1 MISSMT
7 AFGAARAEST
17 LGSVTVEIRT
27 VNSRYLDVSL
37 RLPDDLRLAEAPLRE
52 QIGAHLRRGKVEVR
66 ASFARTADSAEQEL
80 ADDYLKRT
88 AEQLGRAR
96 AFIPDTPAP
105 SLAEL
110 IKGASAS
117 DEAPDPRAWSA
128 LCTEASGQALLELQA
143 NREREGR
150 RLADMMLDCAR
161 GVADI
166 VETVEGEVPRLL
178 AEHQQKLAAKLRETL
193 EAASPAGLAMISG
206 EELSARIAQESSLFS
221 LRIDV
226 AEELSR
232 LRSHIS
238 ELQHLLGGPGAS
250 SVGSGATA
258 PSGSP
263 ASAAASAAKPKGAGK
278 AASGSIGK
286 RLDFLFQEMNR
297 EANTLGSKA
306 SGIEVTR
313 AAIDLKLLI
322 EQMRE
327 QAQNI
332 E

>member
-1 MISSMT
+1 MIRSMT

-52 QIGAHLRRGKVEVR
+52 QIAKYLRRGKVEVR
-66 ASFARTADSAEQEL
+66 AAFARAGDDVAQALT
-80 ADDYLKRT
+80 DDYLKH
-88 AEQLGRAR
+88 ASEQLDRAR

-105 SLAEL
+105 TLAEL

-117 DEAPDPRAWSA
+117 DEAPDPKAWSA
-128 LCTEASGQALLELQA
+128 LCIEASAQALAELQA
-143 NREREGR
+143 NREREGA
-150 RLADMMLDCAR
+150 RLADMMLECAR
-161 GVADI
+161 GVGDI
-166 VETVEGEVPRLL
+166 VQAVEGEVPQLL
-178 AEHQQKLAAKLRETL
+178 AEHRQKLAAKLRETL
-193 EAASPAGLAMISG
+193 EAASPAGLSMISG
-206 EELSARIAQESSLFS
+206 EELSARIAQEASLFS

-238 ELQHLLGGPGAS
+238 ELQHLLGGD
-250 SVGSGATA
+250 SG
-258 PSGSP
+258 
-263 ASAAASAAKPKGAGK
+263 ASAAGSHPPADTKNAGK
-278 AASGSIGK
+278 AAAGSIGK

-327 QAQNI
+327 QAQNL

>member
-1 MISSMT
+1 MIRSMT
-7 AFGAARAEST
+7 AFGAARAESP
-17 LGSVTVEIRT
+17 LGSITVEIRT

-52 QIGAHLRRGKVEVR
+52 QVAARLRRGKVEVR
-66 ASFARTADSAEQEL
+66 ASFARAPDDAEQ
-80 ADDYLKRT
+80 AFTDDYLKHVAQR
-88 AEQLGRAR
+88 LSRAR

-105 SLAEL
+105 TLAEL
-110 IKGASAS
+110 IKGASTS
-117 DEAPDPRAWSA
+117 DEAPEPKAWSA
-128 LCTEASGQALLELQA
+128 LCVEASGQALLELQA
-143 NREREGR
+143 NREREGA
-150 RLADMMLDCAR
+150 RLADMMLGCAR
-161 GVADI
+161 EVAGI
-166 VETVEGEVPRLL
+166 VETVQGEVPRLL

-193 EAASPAGLAMISG
+193 EAASPAGLSLISG

-238 ELQHLLGGPGAS
+238 ELEHLLGGGTAAS
-250 SVGSGATA
+250 SPA
-258 PSGSP
+258 PESP
-263 ASAAASAAKPKGAGK
+263 PPARSKSAGK
-278 AASGSIGK
+278 AATGSIGK

>member
-1 MISSMT
+1 MIRSMT
-7 AFGAARAEST
+7 AFGAARAESP

-27 VNSRYLDVSL
+27 VNSRYLDLSL

-52 QIGAHLRRGKVEVR
+52 QIAKHLRRGKVEVR
-66 ASFARTADSAEQEL
+66 AAFARAGDDAAQALT
-80 ADDYLKRT
+80 DDYLKHT

-96 AFIPDTPAP
+96 GFIPDTPAP
-105 SLAEL
+105 TLAEL

-117 DEAPDPRAWSA
+117 EEAPDPKAWSA
-128 LCTEASGQALLELQA
+128 LCIEASAQALAELQA
-143 NREREGR
+143 NREREGA
-150 RLADMMLDCAR
+150 RLADMMLECAR
-161 GVADI
+161 GVAGI
-166 VETVEGEVPRLL
+166 VQTVEGDVPQLL
-178 AEHQQKLAAKLRETL
+178 AEHRQKLAAKLRETL
-193 EAASPAGLAMISG
+193 EAASPAGLSMISG
-206 EELSARIAQESSLFS
+206 EELSARIAQEASLFS

-238 ELQHLLGGPGAS
+238 ELQHLLGGD
-250 SVGSGATA
+250 SGAA
-258 PSGSP
+258 GSLPP
-263 ASAAASAAKPKGAGK
+263 AGTKNTGK
-278 AASGSIGK
+278 AAAGSIGK